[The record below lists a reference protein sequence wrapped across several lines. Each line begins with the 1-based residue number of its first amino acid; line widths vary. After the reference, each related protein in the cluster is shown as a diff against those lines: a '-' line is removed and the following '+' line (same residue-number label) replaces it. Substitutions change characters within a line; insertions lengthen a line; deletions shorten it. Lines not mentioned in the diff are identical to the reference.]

1 MNSRPQIIK
10 TNKNTDINFSFNL
23 IPQKIDNGDIQL
35 FTEQMKKVIKTVQPA
50 TVFFD
55 VKYIDMAG
63 NIADSQGEAE
73 HIVEGRMNISYFD
86 YKSPAIDEQIY
97 NFMFFAPLKE

>member
-35 FTEQMKKVIKTVQPA
+35 FTEQMKKVIKTIQPA
-50 TVFFD
+50 TVFLMRNTL
-55 VKYIDMAG
+55 IWQE
-63 NIADSQGEAE
+63 ILQ
-73 HIVEGRMNISYFD
+73 IVRVRQSI
-86 YKSPAIDEQIY
+86 
-97 NFMFFAPLKE
+97 L

>member
-1 MNSRPQIIK
+1 
-10 TNKNTDINFSFNL
+10 
-23 IPQKIDNGDIQL
+23 
-35 FTEQMKKVIKTVQPA
+35 MKKVIKTIQPA

-55 VKYIDMAG
+55 EKYIDMAG

-97 NFMFFAPLKE
+97 NFMFFAPLKETILHGVFNCRYRDADIWKDIFIQVADSVRKIERD

>member
-1 MNSRPQIIK
+1 
-10 TNKNTDINFSFNL
+10 
-23 IPQKIDNGDIQL
+23 
-35 FTEQMKKVIKTVQPA
+35 
-50 TVFFD
+50 
-55 VKYIDMAG
+55 MAG